1 MPDQDSKIPKLV
13 VNLSKAFQALAS
25 DIYLV
30 SESDYGYKTFAV
42 AMPKETKL
50 DEESFRAA
58 LKIGSRY
65 KIDMDSADGFFE
77 QYKDAS
83 NNEAETVAAY
93 TLLEK
98 VMRDTLSDLKTV
110 YVRGANVV
118 NVRFFLFGRTD
129 DGSIAGLKSNAIET

>member
-1 MPDQDSKIPKLV
+1 MPDQDSQTPKLA

-25 DIYLV
+25 DIYLL
-30 SESDYGYKTFAV
+30 SESDYGYKAFAA
-42 AMPKETKL
+42 AMPKETEL

-65 KIDMDSADGFFE
+65 EINMDSADGFFE
-77 QYKDAS
+77 QNKDTD
-83 NNEAETVAAY
+83 NREADTVAAY

-98 VMRDTLSDLKTV
+98 VMRDTLSDLRTV
-110 YVRGANVV
+110 YVRGENVV

-129 DGSIAGLKSNAIET
+129 DGSLAGLKSTSIET

>member
-1 MPDQDSKIPKLV
+1 MPDQDSQTPKLA

-25 DIYLV
+25 DVYLV
-30 SESDYGYKTFAV
+30 SESDYGYKAFAAV
-42 AMPKETKL
+42 MPKETEL

-65 KIDMDSADGFFE
+65 KIDMRSADDFFE

-83 NNEAETVAAY
+83 NYEAETVAAY

-98 VMRDTLSDLKTV
+98 VMRDTLSDLRTV
-110 YVRGANVV
+110 YVRGENVV

-129 DGSIAGLKSNAIET
+129 DGSLAGLKSTSIET

>member
-1 MPDQDSKIPKLV
+1 MPDQDSQTPKLA

-25 DIYLV
+25 DVYLV
-30 SESDYGYKTFAV
+30 SESDYGYKAFAA
-42 AMPKETKL
+42 AMPKETGL

-65 KIDMDSADGFFE
+65 TIDMRPADDFFE
-77 QYKDAS
+77 QYKDAG
-83 NNEAETVAAY
+83 NNEEDTVAAY

-98 VMRDTLSDLKTV
+98 VMRDTLSDLRTV
-110 YVRGANVV
+110 YVRGENVV

-129 DGSIAGLKSNAIET
+129 DGSLAGLKSTSIET